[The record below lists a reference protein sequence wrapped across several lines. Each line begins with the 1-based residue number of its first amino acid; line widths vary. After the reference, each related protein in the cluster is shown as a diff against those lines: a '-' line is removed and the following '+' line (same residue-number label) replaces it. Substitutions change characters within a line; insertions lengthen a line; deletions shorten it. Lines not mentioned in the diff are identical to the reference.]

1 MKIKSILKEY
11 REKHNYSTKDLAYYL
26 GGNEKLIID
35 WESGAAEPTISECLV
50 LSKLYGVSL
59 AEMFSDFDVKAVLP
73 IDCVDSFEHQIRLN
87 RMSARWYN

>member
-1 MKIKSILKEY
+1 MKSILKEY
-11 REKHNYSTKDLAYYL
+11 REKHNYSTKDLAYYF

-59 AEMFSDFDVKAVLP
+59 DEMFSDFDVKGVLP
-73 IDCVDSFEHQIRLN
+73 IDCVDSFEQQIRLN